1 MPLILA
7 LETSSPVCSVA
18 LTQDGALLA
27 AAELRLEKSH
37 SSHLTV
43 LIEQLLSNA
52 GYSLPQLSAIAVSDG
67 PGSYTGLRIGAAAA
81 KGLCYA
87 LGLPLLAVGTL
98 PALAHQVA
106 QQVPNAARY
115 RFAPLLDARR
125 MEVYA
130 ALYAAD
136 GAELQA
142 PAPVILDAQS
152 WTTELA
158 EGSVVFFGSGAAK
171 FQPLVADNPNAQFL
185 TNVHPSAIA
194 VAQLAKVAFARE
206 EFRDVAYYE
215 PFYLKEVHTTTP
227 KSAQG

>member
-7 LETSSPVCSVA
+7 LETSSHVCSVA

-52 GYSLPQLSAIAVSDG
+52 GVTLEQVSAVAVSDG

-87 LGLPLLAVGTL
+87 LGLPLLAIGTL
-98 PALAHQVA
+98 PALAHQAA
-106 QQVPNAARY
+106 QQVPRAERY
-115 RFAPLLDARR
+115 RFCPLLDARR

-130 ALYAAD
+130 ALYT
-136 GAELQA
+136 GAGEELQA
-142 PAPVILDAQS
+142 PAPVILDANS
-152 WTTELA
+152 WADELDL
-158 EGSVVFFGSGAAK
+158 GPMLFFGSGAAK
-171 FQPLVADNPNAQFL
+171 FQPLVADKVNAEFL

-194 VAQLAKVAFARE
+194 VAQLAEVAYARQ
-206 EFRDVAYYE
+206 EFKDVAYYE
-215 PFYLKEVHTTTP
+215 PFYLKEVYITTP
-227 KSAQG
+227 NKALL

>member
-18 LTQDGALLA
+18 LTQGGALLA
-27 AAELRLEKSH
+27 ATELRLEKSH

-52 GYSLPQLSAIAVSDG
+52 GVTLEQVSAVAVSDG

-87 LGLPLLAVGTL
+87 LGLPLVAVGTL

-106 QQVPNAARY
+106 QQVPRAGRY
-115 RFAPLLDARR
+115 RFCPLLDARR

-130 ALYAAD
+130 ALYTAE
-136 GAELQA
+136 GQELQA
-142 PAPVILDAQS
+142 PAPVILAADS
-152 WTTELA
+152 WAAELDL
-158 EGSVVFFGSGAAK
+158 GPVVFFGSGAAK
-171 FQPLVADNPNAQFL
+171 FQPLVADNPNAEFL
-185 TNVHPSAIA
+185 FDVHPSAIA
-194 VAQLAKVAFARE
+194 VAQLAEAAYARQ
-206 EFRDVAYYE
+206 EFKDVAYYE
-215 PFYLKEVHTTTP
+215 PFYLKEVYTTTP
-227 KSAQG
+227 NKAVL

>member
-18 LTQDGALLA
+18 LTLDGALLA

-52 GYSLPQLSAIAVSDG
+52 GYTLPQLSALAVSDG

-106 QQVPNAARY
+106 RQVPGAERY

-130 ALYAAD
+130 ALYSAD
-136 GAELQA
+136 GQELLA
-142 PAPVILDAQS
+142 PMPLVLDAQS
-152 WTTELA
+152 WAAELA
-158 EGSVVFFGSGAAK
+158 AGPVVFFGSGAAK
-171 FQPLVADNPNAQFL
+171 FRPLVADNANALFL
-185 TNVHPSAIA
+185 ADVQPSAIA
-194 VAQLAKVAFARE
+194 VAQLAEAAFVRG
-206 EFRDVAYYE
+206 EFKDVAYYE
-215 PFYLKEVHTTTP
+215 PFYLKEVFTTTP
-227 KSAQG
+227 KAAQG